1 MSIYEK
7 ARELAEAIANSDELR
22 AVKENEIKIMID
34 PDARKIIEEY
44 QAIQV
49 EAINSGVQYEDLP
62 QEKKDSM
69 EALEKEMN
77 DNEIVRDYIAASNEL
92 NQILESINMIIGS
105 ALNGGGS
112 ESSCS
117 SCSSAGGCADGGS
130 CGCSH

>member
-7 ARELAEAIANSDELR
+7 ARELAEAITNSDELR

-105 ALNGGGS
+105 ALNGGS